1 MTNESLAELKA
12 KFLRAYANLPEP
24 ERTQV
29 IVIIDKPYSWDVA
42 YAEISKDTELGKKIL
57 EKLTQVKIL

>member
-1 MTNESLAELKA
+1 METLEKLKA

-29 IVIIDKPYSWDVA
+29 VAVVEDKPYSWNVA
-42 YAEISKDTELGKKIL
+42 YLEISHNTELGRKIL
-57 EKLTQVKIL
+57 KKMSLLEIL